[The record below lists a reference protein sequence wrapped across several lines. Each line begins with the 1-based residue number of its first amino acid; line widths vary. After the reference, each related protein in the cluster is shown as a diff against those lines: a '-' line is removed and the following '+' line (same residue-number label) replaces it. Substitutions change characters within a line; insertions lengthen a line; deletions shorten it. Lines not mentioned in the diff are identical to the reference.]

1 MLEEIADVSAAGGG
15 QRTLAALEKLRELL
29 DVGAIRGN
37 GERRQSLLNLQVVEK
52 RLHDGVA
59 GAGRHATSMRVGG
72 DAAGVT
78 SQILSRQVS
87 KYWLHLLCRSRRAP
101 PVRWRR
107 ARPRVCLRA

>member
-52 RLHDGVA
+52 RVHDGVA
-59 GAGRHATSMRVGG
+59 GAGRHATSMRVGTVDSVYKP
-72 DAAGVT
+72 DAFASLSPTLVT
-78 SQILSRQVS
+78 AALPLPACSSSSV
-87 KYWLHLLCRSRRAP
+87 A
-101 PVRWRR
+101 
-107 ARPRVCLRA
+107 